1 MRAGTGYQR
10 GVPPL
15 RTGLASADAQ
25 DDFLRARRR
34 LALAR
39 LRRRLRREPGEID
52 HILPFDDVVAA
63 LGRVQERDLG
73 LRVVPVDGIVG
84 TVDRTADFDRN
95 FRPTSPAVRR
105 RWERIAQAV
114 RRGEELPPVDL
125 YKVGEAYFVRDGHH
139 RVSVARALGND
150 LLEARVKEVVTRV
163 GAGADLRAG
172 DLPLKSHER
181 VFLERV
187 PLPRDARGR
196 VRPSDPW
203 DFALLAEGV
212 EAWAFRWIQEHG
224 RILDRADAARRWYEE
239 EYVPVVTLL
248 RDAGMLGEGT
258 ETDAYLR
265 VGAERYRLLRTHEW
279 SDDVL
284 ARLRERG
291 GRRSR

>member
-1 MRAGTGYQR
+1 VGYQA

-34 LALAR
+34 VAVAR
-39 LRRRLRREPGEID
+39 LRRWLRREPGEVD

-63 LGRVQERDLG
+63 LGRVQERDAG
-73 LRVVPVDGIVG
+73 LQVVALDDIVG
-84 TVDRTADFDRN
+84 TVDRSKGFDRH
-95 FRPTSPAVRR
+95 FRPTSPQVRR
-105 RWERIAQAV
+105 RWERIAEAM
-114 RRGEELPPVDL
+114 RRGEAMPPVDL

-139 RVSVARALGND
+139 RVSVARTLG
-150 LLEARVKEVVTRV
+150 LEQIEARVKEVVTRV
-163 GAGADLRAG
+163 GAGRDLRAG

-187 PLPRDARGR
+187 PLPLEARGR

-203 DFALLAEGV
+203 DFGRLAESV
-212 EAWAFRWIQEHG
+212 EAWAFRWAQEHG
-224 RILDRADAARRWYEE
+224 RVLTREEAARRWYEE

-248 RDAGMLGEGT
+248 RDAGMLGED
-258 ETDAYLR
+258 EEADAYLR

-279 SDDVL
+279 SEDVL
-284 ARLRERG
+284 ARLRESRG
-291 GRRSR
+291 AYR